1 MFPSAPA
8 GAPCAYAGEIRTI
21 VSNGSFSGRGSIP
34 SGARRSFVFPR
45 FPALL
50 AKCFGVIGEFTLGDG
65 VAQLPHQRLVVM
77 QVVQGVEPRAENL
90 VDLLQVMQVAA
101 REMRARVAPAALIE
115 RVRIVAIAGV
125 ADLDVAAAGEE
136 PAIAGVARRQHAV
149 EHVDSGRDRL
159 DDILGRA
166 DAHEIARL
174 VGGEPRRGV
183 GEDPALVALG
193 LAHREPADR
202 VAVETD
208 ARQTREGFVAQ
219 ALDHAA
225 LDDAEEGVRVA
236 FVRALR
242 ALGPA
247 QAQAH
252 RLLRREQQP
261 VAVHGRSEAHAFLR
275 DLAKLAQAEYL
286 IASGVSENRSTPA
299 D

>member
-65 VAQLPHQRLVVM
+65 VAQFPHQRLVVV

-101 REMRARVAPAALIE
+101 REMRARVASAALIE
-115 RVRIVAIAGV
+115 RARIVAIAGV

-136 PAIAGVARRQHAV
+136 P
-149 EHVDSGRDRL
+149 S
-159 DDILGRA
+159 
-166 DAHEIARL
+166 
-174 VGGEPRRGV
+174 
-183 GEDPALVALG
+183 LVALG

-202 VAVETD
+202 VAIETD

-219 ALDHAA
+219 ALDDSA

-252 RLLRREQQP
+252 RFP
-261 VAVHGRSEAHAFLR
+261 G
-275 DLAKLAQAEYL
+275 LA
-286 IASGVSENRSTPA
+286 
-299 D
+299 